1 MILQFG
7 IVGWIQNFSLSIFPF
22 RVIIKRKK
30 ECIARYMIPHAL
42 PFFSFSQG
50 KDL

>member
-30 ECIARYMIPHAL
+30 ECIARYMIRSSIVLAKV
-42 PFFSFSQG
+42 STCN
-50 KDL
+50 